1 MDSTKRITR
10 SQNDRM
16 LGGVAGGLANYFG
29 IDPIIVRIVF
39 VVLSAL
45 NGFGVILYL
54 ALWVIVPNEDSQA
67 DTRSNVQVAINEM
80 QAAIEQIVARIRAAF
95 QQ

>member
-29 IDPIIVRIVF
+29 IDPIIARIVF